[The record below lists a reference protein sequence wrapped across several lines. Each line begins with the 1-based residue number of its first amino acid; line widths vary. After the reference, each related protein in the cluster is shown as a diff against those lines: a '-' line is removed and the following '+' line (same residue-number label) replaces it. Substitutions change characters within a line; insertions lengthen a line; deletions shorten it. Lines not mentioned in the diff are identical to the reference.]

1 MESHSE
7 GMELTIVTPDHSVAT
22 SSVRTEEPRGDPRLQ
37 EVAVLWGYRIEWF
50 DDEGNSLGFE
60 AQPIPAQ
67 VAMNRSHSPTQPIPA
82 QAAMNRSHSPT
93 QPIPAQAAMNRIHSP
108 TQEGLDANHLDDSI
122 PNPGQSMSEG
132 WSPESSSG
140 NFDLTRELLH
150 LVFETRRELD
160 DLKYKMEQLDQ
171 IISLLVALHARSDI
185 MRKAPSLS

>member
-22 SSVRTEEPRGDPRLQ
+22 SPVRTEEPRGDPRLQ
-37 EVAVLWGYRIEWF
+37 EVAVLWDYRIEWF

-67 VAMNRSHSPTQPIPA
+67 
-82 QAAMNRSHSPT
+82 AAMNRSHSPT
-93 QPIPAQAAMNRIHSP
+93 QPIPVQAAMNRSHSP

-122 PNPGQSMSEG
+122 PSPGQSMSEG
-132 WSPESSSG
+132 WSPESSSS

-150 LVFETRRELD
+150 LIFETRRELD